1 MTTQAELKTEFQRDK
16 QRFFSLPPSQREQAP
31 SNTLKYLSEHHAR
44 IQTETNT
51 LASSL
56 NTLGVPLNA
65 APLQNPTH
73 EKYRDLYHYRNK
85 QLQHFHAARR
95 EPATPI
101 DDWSNTIYKNLGW
114 THLYRIGTSFARL
127 TDVML
132 LQIMKDTDWFN
143 ALNQSINSFFD
154 LGISLD
160 ILNHP
165 AFTNTLNVLSVA
177 FLALRFAI
185 ESKAILEHTLLPS
198 QQEAEAFT
206 TWERFKNEV
215 YTYRYSLSNDL
226 VWATLNALGNFA
238 PFFNIPIPLANNL
251 MFSCC
256 FFDLAVLTYRFYEA
270 RDAYLNQKSTYQA
283 ELLANPSDDVTD
295 QLLRTLESSRAKE
308 AAELNIS
315 LFGSLVLTSGFA
327 IFLTASTPIV
337 APAGTALCLLATAI
351 YAASGYYGDHQKA
364 SHLLAQLKLDGKET
378 AKVAAL
384 QLAQQ
389 EAWNNGWSS
398 FAEALCMPPLL
409 MGAIALYWPVGVMLL
424 AAYAT
429 TKIASVPSPEPSPEG
444 LEHIASPS

>member
-1 MTTQAELKTEFQRDK
+1 MTTQAELNTEFQRDK
-16 QRFFSLPPSQREQAP
+16 QRFFSLPSPQREQAP
-31 SNTLKYLSEHHAR
+31 SNTLKYLTQHHAA
-44 IQTETNT
+44 ILAEKNT

-65 APLQNPTH
+65 APLQNTTH
-73 EKYRDLYHYRNK
+73 AKYRDLYHYRNK
-85 QLQHFHAARR
+85 QLQQFHAARR

-101 DDWSNTIYKNLGW
+101 DNWSNTIYNNLGW

-132 LQIMKDTDWFN
+132 LQILKDTDWFN
-143 ALNQSINSFFD
+143 ALNQSLNSFFD
-154 LGISLD
+154 LGMSLD
-160 ILNHP
+160 ILNNP

-177 FLALRFAI
+177 FLALRFSI

-198 QQEAEAFT
+198 QQEAEALT
-206 TWERFKNEV
+206 AWERFKNEV

-256 FFDLAVLTYRFYEA
+256 FFDISVLTYRFYEA
-270 RDAYLNQKSTYQA
+270 RNAYINQKATY
-283 ELLANPSDDVTD
+283 ETEILANPDDDVIK
-295 QLLRTLESSRAKE
+295 QLLRTLESNRAKE

-315 LFGSLVLTSGFA
+315 LFGSLTLTTGFA
-327 IFLTASTPIV
+327 IFLTTSTPII

-364 SHLLAQLKLDGKET
+364 THLLAQLKLDGKET
-378 AKVAAL
+378 TATAEIAAL
-384 QLAQQ
+384 QLEKQA
-389 EAWNNGWSS
+389 AWNKGWSS

-409 MGAIALYWPVGVMLL
+409 MGAIALYWPVGVLLL

-429 TKIASVPSPEPSPEG
+429 AKIASVPSSET

>member
-1 MTTQAELKTEFQRDK
+1 MTTQAELKAEFQRDK
-16 QRFFSLPPSQREQAP
+16 QRFFSLSLSQREQAP
-31 SNTLKYLSEHHAR
+31 SHTLKYLTQHHAH
-44 IQTETNT
+44 IQAETNT

-65 APLQNPTH
+65 APLQNTTH
-73 EKYRDLYHYRNK
+73 GKYSDLYHYRNK
-85 QLQHFHAARR
+85 QLQQFHAARR

-101 DDWSNTIYKNLGW
+101 DNWSNMIYNNLGW
-114 THLYRIGTSFARL
+114 THLYRIGTSFSRL

-132 LQIMKDTDWFN
+132 LQIIKETDWFN

-154 LGISLD
+154 LGIALN
-160 ILNHP
+160 ILTHP

-177 FLALRFAI
+177 FLALRFSI
-185 ESKAILEHTLLPS
+185 ESKTVLEHTLLPS

-206 TWERFKNEV
+206 AWERFKNEV
-215 YTYRYSLSNDL
+215 YTYRYSLSNDI

-270 RDAYLNQKSTYQA
+270 RDAYHNQKATY
-283 ELLANPSDDVTD
+283 ETEMLTNPDDDVVK
-295 QLLRTLESSRAKE
+295 QLLRTLEKNRAKE

-315 LFGSLVLTSGFA
+315 LFGSLTLTTGFA
-327 IFLTASTPIV
+327 IFLTTSTPII

-364 SHLLAQLKLDGKET
+364 THLLAQLKLDGKET
-378 AKVAAL
+378 AEVAAL

-389 EAWNNGWSS
+389 EAWNSGWSS

-429 TKIASVPSPEPSPEG
+429 TKIASVPSPEPSQDG
-444 LEHIASPS
+444 LEHIASPC